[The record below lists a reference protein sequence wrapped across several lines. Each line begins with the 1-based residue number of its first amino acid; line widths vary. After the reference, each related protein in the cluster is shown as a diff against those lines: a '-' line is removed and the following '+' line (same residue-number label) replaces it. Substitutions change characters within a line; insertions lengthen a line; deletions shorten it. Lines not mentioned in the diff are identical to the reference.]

1 MFLRL
6 AFIGLIMTVVVAAGG
21 SAAAAESFYEGK
33 TVKVITPHQPGGGYD
48 TYARLFGRHLGKHI
62 PGKPKVIVINIPG
75 GSGLIG
81 TNYMYNVAKPD
92 GLSFVQLSWD
102 SAQAQYLN
110 YPNIRY
116 DVSKFIWLGLA
127 NSGPITV
134 VVRKGSPIQNM
145 EQWLDPKTTPLIF
158 GCTSRNSLT
167 CSIPLA
173 MNDIFGPTS
182 KIVAGYKGTAPVRA
196 ALLQKEVDGLTGWSW
211 DSVKSTGMSMI
222 DDGSIKLIAYLGDER
237 HAELE
242 DRKVSYLND
251 KITKP
256 ADIAFMKVL
265 LLPAAMLRP
274 WAALP
279 KTAPDKVA
287 ILRKAFENT
296 LKDPAFLADAKRARL
311 DINPKSGEY
320 ISNLIANMKKQM
332 TPEVISRAR
341 RIVGLEK

>member
-1 MFLRL
+1 MGMFLRAL
-6 AFIGLIMTVVVAAGG
+6 FIGLIIAMAVAGG
-21 SAAAAESFYEGK
+21 NAGAAESYYEGK

-62 PGKPKVIVINIPG
+62 PGKPNVIVINIPG

-81 TNYMYNVAKPD
+81 TNYLYNVAKPD

-116 DVSKFIWLGLA
+116 DVSRFIWLGLA

-134 VVRKGSPIQNM
+134 VVRKESPIQSM
-145 EQWLDPKTTPLIF
+145 DQWLDTKTKPLIF
-158 GCTSRNSLT
+158 GCTGRNSLT

-173 MNDIFGPTS
+173 MNDIFGNVS

-196 ALLQKEVDGLTGWSW
+196 ALLQKEVDALTGWSW
-211 DSVKSTGMSMI
+211 DSVKATGMSMLEE
-222 DDGSIKLIAYLGDER
+222 GSIKIIAYLGER
-237 HAELE
+237 HPELE
-242 DRKVSYLND
+242 ERKVPFLNERV
-251 KITKP
+251 TKP

-274 WAALP
+274 WALLP
-279 KTAPDKVA
+279 NTPDDKVA
-287 ILRKAFENT
+287 IMRKAFEAT
-296 LKDPAFLADAKRARL
+296 LKDPDFLADAKRARL
-311 DINPKSGEY
+311 EINPKPAEY
-320 ISNLIANMKKQM
+320 MVNLIADIKKQM